1 MGRRQRDQERER
13 LFTRRSLLLGL
24 GQASLFGALG
34 ARLYYLQVVEADKYV
49 TLAEDNRMN
58 MRLLVPPRGR
68 ILDRFGE
75 VLATSRLNYRVVLVR
90 EQAPNV
96 EATLDAIARLI
107 TVSEADR
114 RRVLRDVRRKRAFV
128 PVMVREDLSWEEVA
142 RMEVNAPDLPG
153 VSIDVGQS
161 RLYPHTEAVGHILGY
176 VGAVSEVD
184 LKSGNGDPLLELP
197 DFRIGKNGIEKTH
210 DQALRGVA
218 GASQVEVN
226 SVGRVIRE
234 LNRDD
239 GRPGRDVELT
249 IDIALQE
256 FVRERV
262 GEESTAA
269 VVIDC
274 RNGEIL
280 SLVSAPAFDPNL
292 FSTGLKATDWEELQ
306 SHPKTPLTNK
316 AVAGQYSPGSTFKM
330 ITALAALE
338 AGVITPTQTVNCPGH
353 FELGERRFHCW
364 KYKGGHGALN
374 LAEAL
379 MQSCDVYFYEIA
391 RRMGIDKIAD
401 MALRLGLGGVQGIE
415 LPGERPG
422 LIPTRAWYQRRRGT
436 SWPQGET
443 INASIGQGMILATPL
458 QLATMTAR
466 IASGLAITP
475 HLTRKIGGRAPQ
487 DRAHAD
493 PASLG
498 LNPQHLTLVQKGMGM
513 VTNDQRGTGYKARI
527 TEPGLEMA
535 GKSGTA
541 QVRIISKAE
550 RDAGVKK
557 NEDLPWRFRDH
568 ALFVGF
574 APVNNPRFACA
585 VVVEHG
591 GGGSS
596 VAGPMVRDIL
606 LETQK
611 RDLEKRLA
619 GCPTCGGEHR
629 G

>member
-13 LFTRRSLLLGL
+13 LFTRRSLLLGF
-24 GQASLFGALG
+24 GQAGLFGALG
-34 ARLYYLQVVEADKYV
+34 ARLYYLQVVEAEKYV
-49 TLAEDNRMN
+49 TLAEDNRIN

-68 ILDRFGE
+68 ILDRHGE

-96 EATLDAIARLI
+96 EATLDAIGKLI
-107 TVSEADR
+107 TVGEADR

-142 RMEVNAPDLPG
+142 RLEVNAPDLPG

-176 VGAVSEVD
+176 VGSVSEGD

-197 DFRIGKNGIEKTH
+197 DFRIGKNGVEKTH

-234 LNRDD
+234 VSRDD

-249 IDIALQE
+249 IDIGLQE
-256 FVRERV
+256 FARERV

-274 RNGEIL
+274 LNGEIL
-280 SLVSAPAFDPNL
+280 AMVSAPAFDPNM
-292 FSTGLKATDWEELQ
+292 FSAGLKATDWEELQ

-330 ITALAALE
+330 VTALAALE

-364 KYKGGHGALN
+364 KYKGGHGGVN
-374 LAEAL
+374 LADAL

-391 RRMGIDKIAD
+391 RRIGIDKIAD
-401 MALRLGLGGVQGIE
+401 MAQRLGLGAVQGIE

-422 LIPTRAWYQRRRGT
+422 LIPTRAWYQRRRGA

-443 INASIGQGMILATPL
+443 INASIGQGMILTTPM

-475 HLTRKIGGRAPQ
+475 HLTRKIGGRAPL
-487 DRAHAD
+487 DRAHA
-493 PASLG
+493 PAAPLG
-498 LNPQHLTLVQKGMGM
+498 LNPQHLALVQKGMSM

-527 TEPGLEMA
+527 LDPGLEMA

-541 QVRIISKAE
+541 QVRIITKAE

-574 APVNNPRFACA
+574 APVHNPRFACA

-596 VAGPMVRDIL
+596 VAGPIVRDIL

-611 RDLEKRLA
+611 RDLQRRLA
-619 GCPTCGGEHR
+619 GCPTCGGAHS

>member
-498 LNPQHLTLVQKGMGM
+498 LNPQHLALVQKGMGM

>member
-13 LFTRRSLLLGL
+13 LFTRRALLLGL
-24 GQASLFGALG
+24 GQAGLFGALG
-34 ARLYYLQVVEADKYV
+34 ARLYYLQVIEADKYA
-49 TLAEDNRMN
+49 TLAEDNRIN

-68 ILDRFGE
+68 ILDRYGE

-107 TVSEADR
+107 TVSDTDR

-184 LKSGNGDPLLELP
+184 LKGSNGDPLLELP
-197 DFRIGKNGIEKTH
+197 DFRIGKNGVEKIH

-218 GASQVEVN
+218 GASQIEVN

-234 LNRDD
+234 VNRDD
-239 GRPGRDVELT
+239 GHPGRDVELT

-256 FVRERV
+256 YVRERV

-274 RNGEIL
+274 HNGEIL
-280 SLVSAPAFDPNL
+280 SLVSAPAFDPNM
-292 FSTGLKATDWEELQ
+292 FSAGLKANDWEELQ
-306 SHPKTPLTNK
+306 AHPKTPLTNK
-316 AVAGQYSPGSTFKM
+316 AVSGQYSPGSTFKM
-330 ITALAALE
+330 VTALAALE
-338 AGVITPTQTVNCPGH
+338 AGVINANQTINCPGH
-353 FELGERRFHCW
+353 YELGERRFHCW
-364 KYKGGHGALN
+364 KYKGGHGPMN
-374 LAEAL
+374 LGEAL
-379 MQSCDVYFYEIA
+379 MNSCDVYFYEIA
-391 RRMGIDKIAD
+391 RRIGIDKISD
-401 MALRLGLGGVQGIE
+401 MSQRLGIGAPLGIE
-415 LPGERPG
+415 LPGERSG
-422 LIPTRAWYQRRRGT
+422 LAPTRAWYQRRRGT

-466 IASGLAITP
+466 LASGLAIVP
-475 HLTRKIGGRAPQ
+475 HLTKSIGGRAPA
-487 DRAHAD
+487 DRAHAA

-498 LNPQHLTLVQKGMGM
+498 LNPQHLALVQRGMAM
-513 VTNDQRGTGYKARI
+513 VTNEQRGTGYKARI
-527 TEPGLEMA
+527 TEPGMEMA

-550 RDAGVKK
+550 RDTGVKK

-574 APVNNPRFACA
+574 APLTNPRFACA

-591 GGGSS
+591 GGGSA
-596 VAGPMVRDIL
+596 VAGPLVRDIL

-611 RDLEKRLA
+611 REILKRLA

>member
-1 MGRRQRDQERER
+1 MGRRQRDQDRER
-13 LFTRRSLLLGL
+13 LFTRRALLLGAA
-24 GQASLFGALG
+24 QACLFGGLG
-34 ARLYYLQVVEADKYV
+34 ARLYYLQVIEAEKYA

-96 EATLDAIARLI
+96 EATIDAIARLI
-107 TVSEADR
+107 TVGEADR

-142 RMEVNAPDLPG
+142 RLEVNAPDLPG

-176 VGAVSEVD
+176 VGIVSEVD
-184 LKSGNGDPLLELP
+184 LKSSTGDPLLELP
-197 DFRIGKNGIEKTH
+197 DFRIGKNGVEKIH

-218 GASQVEVN
+218 GTSQIEVN
-226 SVGRVIRE
+226 AVGRVIRE
-234 LNRDD
+234 VNRDD

-249 IDIALQE
+249 IDIHLQA

-269 VVIDC
+269 VVMDC

-280 SLVSAPAFDPNL
+280 SLVSAPAFDPNM
-292 FSTGLKATDWEELQ
+292 FSAGLKASDWEELQ
-306 SHPKTPLTNK
+306 AHPKTPLTNK
-316 AVAGQYSPGSTFKM
+316 AVSGQYAPGSTFKM
-330 ITALAALE
+330 VTALAALE
-338 AGVITPTQTVNCPGH
+338 AGVITANQTIHCPGH
-353 FELGERRFHCW
+353 YELGERRFHCW
-364 KYKGGHGALN
+364 KYKGGHGAMN
-374 LAEAL
+374 MVEAL

-391 RRMGIDKIAD
+391 RRIGIDKISD
-401 MALRLGLGGVQGIE
+401 MAQRLGIGSSLGIE
-415 LPGERPG
+415 LPGERSG
-422 LIPTRAWYQRRRGT
+422 LAPTRAWYQRRRAA

-443 INASIGQGMILATPL
+443 VNAAIGQGMILATPL

-466 IASGLAITP
+466 LASGLAISP
-475 HLTRKIGGRAPQ
+475 HLTRTIGGRAPL
-487 DRAHAD
+487 DRAHAA
-493 PASLG
+493 PPSLG
-498 LNPQHLTLVQKGMGM
+498 LNPQHLALIQRGMAM
-513 VTNDQRGTGYKARI
+513 VTNEQRGTGYKARI

-550 RDAGVKK
+550 RDTGVKK

-568 ALFVGF
+568 ALFVAF
-574 APVNNPRFACA
+574 APLVNPRFACA

-611 RDLEKRLA
+611 RDAVKRVA